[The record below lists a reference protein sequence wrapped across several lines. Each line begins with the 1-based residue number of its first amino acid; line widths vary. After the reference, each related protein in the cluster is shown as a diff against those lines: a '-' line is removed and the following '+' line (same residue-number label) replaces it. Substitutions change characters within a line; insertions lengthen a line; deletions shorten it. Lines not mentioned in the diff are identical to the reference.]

1 MKIRVL
7 VFSILA
13 LLLGLAACQ
22 AGEDGPRLVSDWQPT
37 AVGTRPL
44 RIPDDTSQTV
54 NLPEVPTREPT
65 VTPVADVVIPTMAP
79 TAVPVGVYVRELDG
93 FTLHYPPAWEF
104 EETEMGYL
112 RLDDPQMDIV
122 VIATSEY
129 ADEETTFATIKENF
143 TSAGNGFLGVG
154 NLHVVSEEEIPY
166 GTEGSAQMA
175 LLEGD
180 GAGEAFQIYL
190 GYIEENARAL
200 TIVAVGKPGSI
211 AARRTTLDLM
221 VAQAFPG
228 GDRLL
233 GYDRNETLVLQGSE
247 PLPRSLDPAQQTG
260 SAADFVGLL
269 YSGLVRLSPEM
280 QVVPDLA
287 ERWDVS
293 TDGTVYTFTLGAD
306 LAFADGRPLTA
317 ADVQYSWERAA
328 DPDTNSTTAD
338 TYMGD
343 ILGFRE
349 KLQGE
354 ADTIRGVRVVDDRTL
369 EVTLDRPK
377 PYFLAKLTYPV
388 SFVLDSNSV
397 ADKDLEDWV
406 YEPNASGP
414 YVLAD
419 RSENEYFVFERNDK
433 YHAPSALPRVVFL
446 LSRIGNPISLF
457 EAGEVDVAYLGA
469 VDSLEVRQP
478 SHQFHE
484 NWQTNTSLCTTLLQ
498 FNNTLPPM
506 DDPLVRQALAL
517 SVDKEKLNDLLAEG
531 TNLVASTILP
541 PGMPGFDAELAE
553 EQSANMNNV
562 EVAQAALAASSYAD
576 GLPPL
581 IISAAGFG
589 DSERDDLNAISEM
602 WREALGVEVSV
613 EFLDPVDFKTVVAEE
628 RGHIVSYGWCAD
640 YPDPENFLDILYHTG
655 SEFNVGGYTNSE
667 VDALLEAARVEL
679 DVASRL
685 AMYQE
690 IEQLLLEDAAAIP
703 LSHGVSD
710 ALVSD
715 RVNGFVLAPMGVR
728 LLPQLSLTTM
738 GEE

>member
-93 FTLHYPPAWEF
+93 FTLHYPPAWDF

-166 GTEGSAQMA
+166 GSGGSAQIA

-247 PLPRSLDPAQQTG
+247 PLPRS
-260 SAADFVGLL
+260 
-269 YSGLVRLSPEM
+269 
-280 QVVPDLA
+280 
-287 ERWDVS
+287 
-293 TDGTVYTFTLGAD
+293 
-306 LAFADGRPLTA
+306 
-317 ADVQYSWERAA
+317 
-328 DPDTNSTTAD
+328 
-338 TYMGD
+338 
-343 ILGFRE
+343 
-349 KLQGE
+349 
-354 ADTIRGVRVVDDRTL
+354 
-369 EVTLDRPK
+369 
-377 PYFLAKLTYPV
+377 
-388 SFVLDSNSV
+388 
-397 ADKDLEDWV
+397 
-406 YEPNASGP
+406 
-414 YVLAD
+414 
-419 RSENEYFVFERNDK
+419 
-433 YHAPSALPRVVFL
+433 
-446 LSRIGNPISLF
+446 
-457 EAGEVDVAYLGA
+457 
-469 VDSLEVRQP
+469 
-478 SHQFHE
+478 
-484 NWQTNTSLCTTLLQ
+484 
-498 FNNTLPPM
+498 
-506 DDPLVRQALAL
+506 
-517 SVDKEKLNDLLAEG
+517 
-531 TNLVASTILP
+531 
-541 PGMPGFDAELAE
+541 
-553 EQSANMNNV
+553 
-562 EVAQAALAASSYAD
+562 
-576 GLPPL
+576 
-581 IISAAGFG
+581 
-589 DSERDDLNAISEM
+589 
-602 WREALGVEVSV
+602 
-613 EFLDPVDFKTVVAEE
+613 
-628 RGHIVSYGWCAD
+628 
-640 YPDPENFLDILYHTG
+640 
-655 SEFNVGGYTNSE
+655 
-667 VDALLEAARVEL
+667 
-679 DVASRL
+679 
-685 AMYQE
+685 
-690 IEQLLLEDAAAIP
+690 
-703 LSHGVSD
+703 
-710 ALVSD
+710 
-715 RVNGFVLAPMGVR
+715 
-728 LLPQLSLTTM
+728 
-738 GEE
+738 